1 MKKNL
6 VLLVSGI
13 LLSSAL
19 LVPISVN
26 AESLGNN
33 MQDKSQAQEVIQS
46 DDFSYYENSP
56 YFNVQKNKV
65 TGDTEITITDS
76 NLVKLLNKSGI
87 DTTGFNT
94 MVRSNGVTKI
104 VWHGQARYGNVDI
117 YLSRNV
123 LNGMY
128 SIGINGIAATIGV
141 LFPGIGTAIA
151 GVIAAEI
158 AGHGLFDRGV
168 IYKIRS
174 FKLSDI
180 VYQ

>member
-1 MKKNL
+1 M
-6 VLLVSGI
+6 
-13 LLSSAL
+13 LSSAL

-87 DTTGFNT
+87 DTTGF
-94 MVRSNGVTKI
+94 
-104 VWHGQARYGNVDI
+104 
-117 YLSRNV
+117 
-123 LNGMY
+123 
-128 SIGINGIAATIGV
+128 
-141 LFPGIGTAIA
+141 
-151 GVIAAEI
+151 
-158 AGHGLFDRGV
+158 
-168 IYKIRS
+168 
-174 FKLSDI
+174 
-180 VYQ
+180 